1 MITRMFRPRAGL
13 FLIIQTLLLLS
24 AMSLLPCSAARA
36 GSATWNLN
44 PATGDWNTAANWTP
58 MTVPN
63 GPSDVATFA
72 ASNAP
77 GVTLSAAS
85 TEVAEIVFNPGASAF
100 NITVPALTQGSA
112 VLTVSGVGLVN
123 NSSATQNFTL
133 GSATSGGVGTLDFE
147 NTATAGTNAVYTAWG
162 AHGFGASPSVGNFH
176 QNSTADSAT
185 FIAQGA
191 TKGLDVDGGGFG
203 FVDNSTAGD
212 ANFTIN
218 GAYAAGGSGGGVGFN
233 DFSTAGN
240 AAFVLNPGTTGDLA
254 AGGMD
259 FRENATAGNGVFILN
274 GATTCCTETEIDFTD
289 TASAGDGLF
298 TVMGGQ
304 QSNGLGGMLFF
315 NGFTFT
321 GLITTAGNA
330 TITNEG
336 GIAAGTQGGLTTLS
350 TSSTAGQA
358 LITANGGENG
368 GGPGSIDFF
377 NDSDG
382 GQAQIEVYGDGN
394 LDISSHFTPG
404 VTIGSLAGDGFVF
417 LGSNNLTVGSNN
429 LSSTFSGILQ
439 ENGGIVHGRD
449 GSLTKIG
456 TATLTLSGA
465 SSYTGGTTV
474 SGGTL
479 RVKNTSGSATG
490 TGAVSVNAGTL
501 GGSGIIAGAVT
512 LGAGG
517 GTGAVLQP
525 SKGESKPTTLTIQSA
540 LTFQSDSTYVW
551 KLNTRKGRA
560 DQVIANGVT
569 INSGASF
576 NLRGQAQGTLTQGLV
591 FTVIKNTGAT
601 PIAGTFNNL
610 PDGAIVSVNGNN
622 LQASY
627 EGGDGNDL
635 TLTVVP

>member
-1 MITRMFRPRAGL
+1 MRAHPYLRCVGL
-13 FLIIQTLLLLS
+13 LGLLS
-24 AMSLLPCSAARA
+24 LICLSFRTAHA

-44 PATGDWNTAANWTP
+44 PVSGDWNDPANWTP
-58 MTVPN
+58 TTVPN

-100 NITVPALTQGSA
+100 NITVPAPTQGSA

-147 NTATAGTNAVYTAWG
+147 NTATAGTNTVYMAWG
-162 AHGFGASPSVGNFH
+162 AHGNGASPSVGTFH
-176 QNSTADSAT
+176 QNSTAGSAT

-203 FVDNSTAGD
+203 FVDNSTAGN

-218 GAYAAGGSGGGVGFN
+218 GAYTAGGSGGGVGFN

-240 AAFVLNPGTTGDLA
+240 ATFVLNPGTTGDLA
-254 AGGMD
+254 AGTMD
-259 FRENATAGNGVFILN
+259 FRENATAGNGVFTLN
-274 GATTCCTETEIDFTD
+274 GATACCTETEIDFTD
-289 TASAGDGLF
+289 AASAGDGFF

-304 QSNGLGGMLFF
+304 QSNGLGGMLYF

-330 TITNEG
+330 TIINEG
-336 GIAAGTQGGLTTLS
+336 GIAAGARGGLTTLS

-358 LITANGGENG
+358 LIIANGGENG

-382 GQAQIEVYGDGN
+382 GQAQIQVYDNGY
-394 LDISSHFTPG
+394 LDISFHLIPG

-429 LSSTFSGILQ
+429 LSSTFSGTLQ
-439 ENGGIVHGRD
+439 ENGGIVNGRN

-490 TGAVSVNAGTL
+490 TKAVLVNAGAL
-501 GGSGIIAGAVT
+501 SGSGIIAGAVT
-512 LGAGG
+512 LGTGS
-517 GTGAVLQP
+517 GTGAFLAPAPGPKKQ
-525 SKGESKPTTLTIQSA
+525 TTLTIQSA
-540 LTFQSDSTYVW
+540 LTFNADATYTYTFRARGGKARSD
-551 KLNTRKGRA
+551 K
-560 DQVIANGVT
+560 VIANGVT
-569 INSGASF
+569 INSGAF
-576 NLRGQAQGTLTQGLV
+576 FAFQGTAQGTLNPGLS
-591 FTVIKNTGAT
+591 FTAISNTGAS
-601 PIAGTFNNL
+601 PIAGTFSNL
-610 PDGAIVSVNGNN
+610 PDGAILTVNGNN
-622 LQASY
+622 FQADY

>member
-1 MITRMFRPRAGL
+1 MNKTIL
-13 FLIIQTLLLLS
+13 TLLLIGILILTSQLS
-24 AMSLLPCSAARA
+24 RA

-58 MTVPN
+58 TTVPN

-85 TEVAEIVFNPGASAF
+85 TEVAEIVFNPGDSAF

-162 AHGFGASPSVGNFH
+162 AHGFGASPSVGVFY
-176 QNSTADSAT
+176 QSSTAGSAT

-203 FVDNSTAGD
+203 FVDNSSAGN

-218 GAYAAGGSGGGVGFN
+218 GAYTAGGSGGGVGFN

-240 AAFVLNPGTTGDLA
+240 AVFVLNPGTTGDLA

-274 GATTCCTETEIDFTD
+274 GATTCCSVTEIDFTD
-289 TASAGDGLF
+289 AASAGDGFF
-298 TVMGGQ
+298 TLMGGQ
-304 QSNGLGGMLFF
+304 QSNGGGGGGMLYF

-330 TITNEG
+330 TIINEG
-336 GIAAGTQGGLTTLS
+336 GIAAGTLGGLTEFS

-358 LITANGGENG
+358 LIIANGGENG
-368 GGPGSIDFF
+368 GGPGFIDFF
-377 NDSDG
+377 DNSDG
-382 GQAQIEVYGDGN
+382 GQAQIEVYDNGN
-394 LDISSHFTPG
+394 LDISFHLTPG
-404 VTIGSLAGDGFVF
+404 VTIGSLAGDGFVY

-429 LSSTFSGILQ
+429 LDSTFSGILQ
-439 ENGGIVHGRD
+439 ENGGIVNGRN

-490 TGAVSVNAGTL
+490 TKAVLVNAGAL
-501 GGSGIIAGAVT
+501 SGSGIIAGAVT

-576 NLRGQAQGTLTQGLV
+576 NLRGQAHGTLTQGLV